1 MPTLANPDPRKKRSV
16 TPTPTEQRKARE
28 AEQRRKAIIKIVRK
42 LIRKGGM
49 GEISLRKVA
58 ELAGYSTTVVYTL
71 FGDKAALITQAMDE
85 DLLELTRVIQQAVAQ
100 AEPGWPR
107 LRAMGRAYVAFG
119 IQHPD
124 EYAFVFMT
132 RRPHAPNEAA
142 RVQHGD
148 PAQDPYAA
156 GRWLVSE
163 AAQMG
168 LISDRPE
175 DIELAVQILWEGIHG
190 LTARL
195 LVFGDDD
202 QWVPSMPDEL
212 HLEAM
217 LDVLCA
223 GLAQRFPARHNL
235 AHAPHP

>member
-1 MPTLANPDPRKKRSV
+1 MSL
-16 TPTPTEQRKARE
+16 TPTEQRKARE

-85 DLLELTRVIQQAVAQ
+85 DLLELTRTITQAVAQ

-107 LRAMGRAYVAFG
+107 LRAMGRAYVQFG
-119 IQHPD
+119 IDHPD

-142 RVQHGD
+142 RVQHGN

-156 GRWLVSE
+156 GRLLVSE
-163 AAQMG
+163 AAEMG
-168 LISDRPE
+168 LISSRPE
-175 DIELAVQILWEGIHG
+175 DIELMVQILWEGIHG

-195 LVFGDDD
+195 LVIGDDD
-202 QWVPSMPDEL
+202 NWVPAMPTEL

-223 GLAQRFPARHNL
+223 GLAQRFPAGHNL

>member
-1 MPTLANPDPRKKRSV
+1 MTL
-16 TPTPTEQRKARE
+16 TPTEQRKARE

-71 FGDKAALITQAMDE
+71 FGDKASLITQAMDE
-85 DLLELTRVIQQAVAQ
+85 DLLELTRAITQAVSQ
-100 AEPGWPR
+100 AEPGWSR
-107 LRAMGRAYVAFG
+107 LRALGRAYVKFG

-142 RVQHGD
+142 RVQHGN

-156 GRWLVSE
+156 GRLLVSE
-163 AAQMG
+163 AAEMG

-175 DIELAVQILWEGIHG
+175 DIELVVQILWEGIHG

-195 LVFGDDD
+195 LVMGDDD
-202 QWVPSMPDEL
+202 NWVPSMPTEL

-223 GLAQRFPARHNL
+223 GLAHRFPPRRK
-235 AHAPHP
+235 